1 MGCAATLRLS
11 VKSVTAIML
20 FYWWMKL
27 MEDTCILEQRAVPTE
42 KDFVPLKD
50 AAGRVCASSIIPY
63 PPGIPI
69 VCPGEVIDEDVIEYI
84 RERREAG
91 EKVIGLTAEG
101 TICVGRQ
108 KQNTAMS
115 K

>member
-1 MGCAATLRLS
+1 MRKRAEQPQVLTR
-11 VKSVTAIML
+11 V
-20 FYWWMKL
+20 
-27 MEDTCILEQRAVPTE
+27 LEQRAVPTE
-42 KDFVPLKD
+42 KVFVPLKD

-69 VCPGEVIDEDVIEYI
+69 VCPGEVIDEDVLEYI
-84 RERREAG
+84 MERREAG

-101 TICVGRQ
+101 AVCVGKQ
-108 KQNTAMS
+108 KQDADMR

>member
-1 MGCAATLRLS
+1 MLECAGLKQA
-11 VKSVTAIML
+11 VQPK
-20 FYWWMKL
+20 
-27 MEDTCILEQRAVPTE
+27 ILTRVLQQSAVPAE
-42 KDFVPLKD
+42 KEFVPLKE

-84 RERREAG
+84 KERREAG

-101 TICVGRQ
+101 TVCVG
-108 KQNTAMS
+108 K
-115 K
+115 